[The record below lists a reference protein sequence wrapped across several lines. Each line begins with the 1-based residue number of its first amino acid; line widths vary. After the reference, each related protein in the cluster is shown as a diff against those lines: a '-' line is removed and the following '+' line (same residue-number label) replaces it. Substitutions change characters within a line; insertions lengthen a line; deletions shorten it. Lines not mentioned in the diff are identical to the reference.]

1 MSIVTNNIKSLR
13 LYLYKMPEVWRY
25 WIYNN
30 RLTFETFIF
39 FESYWDYLITSKI
52 NLTKLQT
59 LTLINNYNDYYNVYI
74 HVFNNLHKIFSMFE
88 SILFYKYFI
97 LKKVGKE
104 KSINKISSE
113 EYKNIYKICL
123 NILKNILFFLWW
135 FEYNILKN
143 KNKLTKLYIIEDI
156 NLEFGYH
163 IYLKDKN
170 NYNPY
175 DSFEPNNLITREN
188 YFKIVD
194 KNHDRY
200 YYAIYERV
208 YVLSSLVGLNENCYW
223 LYYKSKDNKIIKNLD
238 VLYRSIIKKVELN
251 YVCENDLSLLDK
263 EISKEYFVELNLIM
277 KDLYKEWEN
286 TGLYNIID
294 DTVWDYNNIK

>member
-1 MSIVTNNIKSLR
+1 M
-13 LYLYKMPEVWRY
+13 
-25 WIYNN
+25 
-30 RLTFETFIF
+30 
-39 FESYWDYLITSKI
+39 
-52 NLTKLQT
+52 
-59 LTLINNYNDYYNVYI
+59 
-74 HVFNNLHKIFSMFE
+74 
-88 SILFYKYFI
+88 
-97 LKKVGKE
+97 
-104 KSINKISSE
+104 
-113 EYKNIYKICL
+113 
-123 NILKNILFFLWW
+123 
-135 FEYNILKN
+135 
-143 KNKLTKLYIIEDI
+143 TKLYIIEDI

-286 TGLYNIID
+286 TGLYNIMD
-294 DTVWDYNNIK
+294 DTVWDYKI